1 MATKKSSKPSRSPLN
16 EKLRETASE
25 IYDEMDEAS
34 ERMIHELR
42 TGLESI
48 SDSMSNAAKVAQ
60 ETSRSVGH
68 KVRDIDSRDV
78 LLKLMDEVEEI
89 STGLMEGVGKQFREL
104 RERIEES
111 ATAGQEDKTPVKK
124 KSAKKK
130 AVRRKTASKKKKAIR
145 KKS

>member
-1 MATKKSSKPSRSPLN
+1 
-16 EKLRETASE
+16 
-25 IYDEMDEAS
+25 MDEAS

-48 SDSMSNAAKVAQ
+48 SESMSNAAKVAQ
-60 ETSRSVGH
+60 ETSKSVGH
-68 KVRDIDSRDV
+68 KVREIDSRDV